1 MCVVVTMHGDFNR
14 ASRPSPEGLGRFADA
29 VGAKSRPRVLR
40 RLRGGLGASTHV
52 IAIDDDRLVL
62 KRYPAGA
69 MVEREWLAM
78 DIAFRHGLPAPRP
91 VAVDTDGA
99 WFGQPAIAMAVLP
112 GRAMLDPTDRD
123 GYARQVADALAA
135 IHELPLE
142 SIPKALSRP
151 HGIDTLD
158 LAAIPAEGHLT
169 HATVERI
176 AACLDRLLPSMTVE
190 TRAFNHG
197 DFHPGNLV
205 WHNRRLTGVVDW
217 SNARPGPRWSELA
230 YFRVE
235 LAVVVDVRL
244 AKQVLAKYEAR
255 TGHRSPVQPAWDL
268 LHVLSGHTWMQSWLE
283 AYREQG
289 RPDLDVSAWQ
299 NAIAPLGAVASRRTR
314 RLRPLATTPR
324 SSAAEGVPPIDGSGV
339 IS

>member
-1 MCVVVTMHGDFNR
+1 MVTSTEPHV
-14 ASRPSPEGLGRFADA
+14 P
-29 VGAKSRPRVLR
+29 RPRGSVALR
-40 RLRGGLGASTHV
+40 MPSAQSPDRGCSAGCAAASAQARTSSRSTTTV
-52 IAIDDDRLVL
+52 
-62 KRYPAGA
+62 
-69 MVEREWLAM
+69 WSSS
-78 DIAFRHGLPAPRP
+78 DIPRARWSTVNGLPWTSPS
-91 VAVDTDGA
+91 DTA
-99 WFGQPAIAMAVLP
+99 CPH
-112 GRAMLDPTDRD
+112 LDPSQSTPMEPGSVSPPSQWRSSL
-123 GYARQVADALAA
+123 GERCSTRRTATATRGQVADALAA

-142 SIPKALSRP
+142 SIPNALCRP

-176 AACLDRLLPSMTVE
+176 AACLDRFLPSMTVE

-205 WHNRRLTGVVDW
+205 WHNRRLAGVVDW

-255 TGHRSPVQPAWDL
+255 TGHRSPTQPAWDL

-289 RPDLDVSAWQ
+289 RPD
-299 NAIAPLGAVASRRTR
+299 
-314 RLRPLATTPR
+314 
-324 SSAAEGVPPIDGSGV
+324 
-339 IS
+339 